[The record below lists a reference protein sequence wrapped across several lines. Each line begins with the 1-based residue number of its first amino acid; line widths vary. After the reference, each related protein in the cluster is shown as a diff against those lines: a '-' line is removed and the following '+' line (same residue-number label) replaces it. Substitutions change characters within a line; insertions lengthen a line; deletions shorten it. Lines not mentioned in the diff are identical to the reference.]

1 MMQHAIR
8 LCVVALTLC
17 CVARAQAPTPAH
29 GFIPDEQTAIKVG
42 EAILSPIYGEN
53 QIRHEEPFHA
63 ILSAGVW
70 TVSGSLPP
78 NSDGGV
84 AVIRLD
90 KKTGAVISYI
100 HGK

>member
-1 MMQHAIR
+1 MLM
-8 LCVVALTLC
+8 LCSIANT
-17 CVARAQAPTPAH
+17 QAPGPAR
-29 GFIPDEQTAIKVG
+29 GYIPDEKTAVRVG
-42 EAILSPIYGEN
+42 EAILSPIYGDD

-63 ILSAGVW
+63 TLNDGVW